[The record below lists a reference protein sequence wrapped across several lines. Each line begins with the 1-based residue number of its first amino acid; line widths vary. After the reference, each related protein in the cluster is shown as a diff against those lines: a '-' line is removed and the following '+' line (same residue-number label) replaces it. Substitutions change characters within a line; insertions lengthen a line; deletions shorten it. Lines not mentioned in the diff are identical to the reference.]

1 MASLWHGRGSALGRN
16 RRASVYDGRATLV
29 PSQKRL
35 WEHILVWTRRNA
47 IHCRDK
53 LFVLAKPELRWFWL
67 LVFFFFPAML
77 LHLRCSIGSLI
88 VKTVSNSMIY
98 NRIDRYSIIWL
109 CSLGEAFRAFGIRT
123 QRVLELQLSQI
134 LHCFLTVHCSHCCN
148 AIALVLAYAWGPQTL
163 GVFP

>member
-1 MASLWHGRGSALGRN
+1 MRRRI

-35 WEHILVWTRRNA
+35 WEHILAWTRRNA

-67 LVFFFFPAML
+67 LIFLFFPAML

-88 VKTVSNSMIY
+88 VKTVLNSMIY

-109 CSLGEAFRAFGIRT
+109 CSLGEAFRALGIQT
-123 QRVLELQLSQI
+123 QRCLRVTTIPDSTL
-134 LHCFLTVHCSHCCN
+134 FLTVHCSHCCN